1 MTLGFV
7 PCIDLSGFVLAP
19 HLFFK
24 VFVQRACF
32 GVVVD
37 GDNGG
42 NSGWRQWVRGIERDL
57 PSERALRSG
66 RELSSE
72 IGVALR
78 DVVTVALALDWN
90 HTPPTKFIL

>member
-1 MTLGFV
+1 MF
-7 PCIDLSGFVLAP
+7 IRHDF
-19 HLFFK
+19 
-24 VFVQRACF
+24 
-32 GVVVD
+32 
-37 GDNGG
+37 
-42 NSGWRQWVRGIERDL
+42 ERDL